1 MTDKIQT
8 DVYLQYD
15 IVCSI
20 VAAAIVLVVV
30 VGVVVLVFLLV
41 SMQNKEPA

>member
-15 IVCSI
+15 IVCLI
-20 VAAAIVLVVV
+20 VAAAIVVVV

>member
-15 IVCSI
+15 IVCLI
-20 VAAAIVLVVV
+20 VAAAIVLVV
-30 VGVVVLVFLLV
+30 VVVLVFLLV

>member
-15 IVCSI
+15 IVCLT
-20 VAAAIVLVVV
+20 VAAAIVLVV
-30 VGVVVLVFLLV
+30 VVVLVFLLV

>member
-15 IVCSI
+15 IVCLI
-20 VAAAIVLVVV
+20 VAAAIVV

>member
-20 VAAAIVLVVV
+20 VAAAIVLVV
-30 VGVVVLVFLLV
+30 GVVVLVFLLV

>member
-20 VAAAIVLVVV
+20 VAAAIVV

>member
-15 IVCSI
+15 IVCLI
-20 VAAAIVLVVV
+20 VAAAIVVVV

-41 SMQNKEPA
+41 SMQNKQPA

>member
-15 IVCSI
+15 IVCLI
-20 VAAAIVLVVV
+20 VAAAIVLV
-30 VGVVVLVFLLV
+30 VVVLVFLLV

>member
-15 IVCSI
+15 IVCLI
-20 VAAAIVLVVV
+20 VAAAIVLVVGV
-30 VGVVVLVFLLV
+30 VVVLVFLLV

>member
-15 IVCSI
+15 IVCLI
-20 VAAAIVLVVV
+20 VAVAIVLVV